1 MKIHVHKAPIVV
13 PYGGQFK
20 IIAISDIHYGA
31 AACHLKRFENNV
43 LRANAKDQNAYFICI
58 GDALDLIGPR
68 DPRYRPG
75 EGCDYEDFID
85 KTIDGFTGLFKKY
98 NIPPER
104 ILGFGVGNH
113 EDSIRKFYGT
123 DPVNRICRE
132 LGTTN
137 LGFMFALKLNV
148 RIRNSTRKL
157 SMSLCGHHGFA
168 GGRKEG
174 SSVNAYIDWV
184 HRHPGHHV
192 YLFGH
197 NHKKWFHKVPTVEID
212 FTKREQLDR
221 SVLVGN
227 TGTYLKTYAKGE
239 VPTYSEKKG
248 FYPVE
253 IGHLEIHVRHV
264 SEELPSVDGKRR
276 QRNCLDIRGM
286 E

>member
-1 MKIHVHKAPIVV
+1 MKIHVHPEEILL
-13 PYGGQFK
+13 PYGGEFK
-20 IIAISDIHYGA
+20 IIAFSDIHYGA
-31 AACHLKRFENNV
+31 NACHLGRFEGKV
-43 LRANAKDQNAYFICI
+43 LRANAKNENAYFLCL

-75 EGCDYEDFID
+75 EGCDYEDFVD
-85 KTIDGFTGLFKKY
+85 HTIDGFTGLFHKY
-98 NIPPER
+98 NIPPHR

-123 DPVNRICRE
+123 DPVNRICKK

-137 LGFMFALKLNV
+137 LGFMFALKMNV
-148 RIRNSTRKL
+148 KVGTHNFSF
-157 SMSLCGHHGFA
+157 SMMGHHGFA

-184 HRHPGHHV
+184 HRHPGHQV

-212 FTKREQLDR
+212 FRKREQVDR

-227 TGTYLKTYAKGE
+227 TGTYLKTYAKGA

-253 IGHLEIHVRHV
+253 IGHLEIHVRHAK
-264 SEELPSVDGKRR
+264 EERDAKAGKKVRR
-276 QRNCLDIRGM
+276 EWLDIRGM